1 MLPNPHRAREG
12 VDGGARGRDNGPVRI
27 GVILA
32 ALFGAAAAAVAP
44 AAAQVGLPAALE
56 RQDVQR
62 SIQQLELR
70 RETERQGQEI
80 QRQLDQGRVQ
90 QQIERQLMLRQ
101 APVPCP
107 FSRPTAGC

>member
-1 MLPNPHRAREG
+1 M
-12 VDGGARGRDNGPVRI
+12 RI
-27 GVILA
+27 GVVLT
-32 ALFGAAAAAVAP
+32 ALLGVVAAVAAP
-44 AAAQVGLPAALE
+44 ATAQVGLPGVID

-62 SIQQLELR
+62 SIQQLEMR

>member
-1 MLPNPHRAREG
+1 VRLG
-12 VDGGARGRDNGPVRI
+12 VALTLLLG
-27 GVILA
+27 A
-32 ALFGAAAAAVAP
+32 ALLAP
-44 AAAQVGLPAALE
+44 PATAQVGLPGTLE
-56 RQDVQR
+56 LQDQQR
-62 SIQQLELR
+62 SLQQFEMR

>member
-1 MLPNPHRAREG
+1 MS
-12 VDGGARGRDNGPVRI
+12 PVRLAM
-27 GVILA
+27 ILA
-32 ALFGAAAAAVAP
+32 MLLGAATAP
-44 AAAQVGLPAALE
+44 SATAQVGLPGTLE

-62 SIQQLELR
+62 SIQQLEQR
-70 RETERQGQEI
+70 RENERQGQEI

>member
-1 MLPNPHRAREG
+1 MVLTMLLG
-12 VDGGARGRDNGPVRI
+12 
-27 GVILA
+27 A
-32 ALFGAAAAAVAP
+32 ALAGAP
-44 AAAQVGLPAALE
+44 AMAQVGLPGTLE
-56 RQDVQR
+56 RQDLQR
-62 SIQQLELR
+62 SIQQFEMR

-90 QQIERQLMLRQ
+90 QQFERQLMLRQ